1 MEEKKKLALSV
12 EDVEITY
19 RVVNPLRFT
28 QLLRRKKKAEKGFRA
43 VKGISFQVEQ
53 GEIVGIV
60 GKNGSGKSTLLR
72 AIAGIYAAD
81 RGKIDTFGHSV
92 GLMAIGVGFQN
103 ALSGRDNIYLSGML
117 MGFSKSEIQKKEQE
131 IIDFSELGSFIDKPV
146 ESYSSGMH
154 SKLAFSITAIMESE
168 IILIDETLSVGDRQ
182 FKRKSL
188 DKMKELINRDD
199 TTVLIV
205 SHSDATLADLCSRV
219 IWMHDGKVRMDGP
232 AEEVLAAYSEF
243 MDAASKN
250 NPGGDSQ

>member
-1 MEEKKKLALSV
+1 MDETKKVALSV
-12 EDVEITY
+12 ENVGITY
-19 RVVNPLRFT
+19 RVVKPLRFKE
-28 QLLRRKKKAEKGFRA
+28 LVRRKKRTPNKGFQA

-72 AIAGIYAAD
+72 AIAGIYSPDA
-81 RGKIDTFGHSV
+81 GKIDTFGHSV

-117 MGFSKSEIQKKEQE
+117 MGFPKSEIQKKEQE
-131 IIDFSELGSFIDKPV
+131 IIEFSELGEFIDNPV

-168 IILIDETLSVGDRQ
+168 IILIDETLSVGDRN
-182 FKRKSL
+182 FKKKSL
-188 DKMKELINRDD
+188 EKMKELITRED

-205 SHSDATLADLCSRV
+205 SHSETTLAELCGRV
-219 IWMHDGKVRMDGP
+219 IWMHDGRVRMDGP
-232 AEEVLAAYSEF
+232 TGEVLAAYSAF
-243 MDAASKN
+243 MDEASRE
-250 NPGGDSQ
+250 

>member
-1 MEEKKKLALSV
+1 MDETKNLALSV
-12 EDVEITY
+12 EDVDITY
-19 RVVNPLRFT
+19 RVVKPLRFKELVHRT
-28 QLLRRKKKAEKGFRA
+28 KKADKGFRA
-43 VKGISFQVEQ
+43 VKGVSFQVKQ

-72 AIAGIYAAD
+72 AIAGIYAPD
-81 RGKIDTFGHSV
+81 GGKIDTFGHSV

-117 MGFSKSEIQKKEQE
+117 MGFSKAEIQQKEQE
-131 IIDFSELGSFIDKPV
+131 IIEFSELGEFIDKPV

-168 IILIDETLSVGDRQ
+168 IMLIDETLSVGDRR
-182 FKRKSL
+182 FKKKSL
-188 DKMKELINRDD
+188 GKMKELIHRED

-232 AEEVLAAYSEF
+232 AKEVLEAYSEF
-243 MDAASKN
+243 MDAASKK
-250 NPGGDSQ
+250 

>member
-1 MEEKKKLALSV
+1 MDETKKLALSV

-19 RVVNPLRFT
+19 RVVNPLRFKE
-28 QLLRRKKKAEKGFRA
+28 LIRRKKKANKGFRA

-60 GKNGSGKSTLLR
+60 GRNGSGKSTLLR
-72 AIAGIYAAD
+72 AIAGIYSAD
-81 RGKIDTFGHSV
+81 AGKIETFGHSV
-92 GLMAIGVGFQN
+92 ELMSIGVGFQN
-103 ALSGRDNIYLSGML
+103 VLSGRDNIYLNGML

-131 IIDFSELGSFIDKPV
+131 IIEFSELGEFIDNPV

-168 IILIDETLSVGDRQ
+168 IILIDETLSVGDRE
-182 FKRKSL
+182 FKKKSL
-188 DKMKELINRDD
+188 EKMKELINRED

-205 SHSDATLADLCSRV
+205 SHSDATLAELCSRV

-232 AEEVLAAYSEF
+232 TAEVLAAYSEF
-243 MDAASKN
+243 MDAASR
-250 NPGGDSQ
+250 Q